1 MLALVYPPATKE
13 RALSALKACDLG
25 LIMGAPILNGLLC
38 RCADALNDH
47 LVELSA
53 AKKTKLAGRFGF
65 LRSPSHS
72 IEQH

>member
-1 MLALVYPPATKE
+1 M
-13 RALSALKACDLG
+13 SALKACDLG